1 MINCLFIEGGI
12 FVEYSNKSIDELLL
26 ELHKIKER
34 NKEKIR
40 KLEVNEAGYLLLD
53 PTNELDP

>member
-1 MINCLFIEGGI
+1 M
-12 FVEYSNKSIDELLL
+12 EYSNKSIDELLL